1 MGGCA
6 GITHTAMLSVQHFNP
21 FLGGVDSELLGH
33 FSAQGLEDKAEKQG
47 EGDGSEEG
55 LGSWLP

>member
-6 GITHTAMLSVQHFNP
+6 GITHTATLSVQHFNP
-21 FLGGVDSELLGH
+21 FLGDVASELLDH
-33 FSAQGLEDKAEKQG
+33 FSAQGHLDKAGKQG

-55 LGSWLP
+55 LGS

>member
-6 GITHTAMLSVQHFNP
+6 GITHTDTLSVQHFNP
-21 FLGGVDSELLGH
+21 FLGDVDSELLGH
-33 FSAQGLEDKAEKQG
+33 FSAQGHLDKAGKQE

-55 LGSWLP
+55 LGS